1 MEQKFASLRDRPV
14 LFAHRGASAHATEN
28 TLEAF
33 HLAIKLGATGL
44 ESDLWVTSDGVP
56 VLSHDGY
63 IKKALRRK
71 PISELKKSE
80 LPEHICTLD
89 DLYLQCGTSFDLS
102 LDLKNLDA
110 SEPSLKVVRRHSAES
125 RLWLCHTDM
134 SVLRTLRSL
143 TRAYLVHS
151 TRLRYLKEGPERHA
165 ASLAESGIDA
175 VNFHHSD
182 WSAGLTTLFHRFE
195 RYCIGWDAQYER
207 VIHNLYLMGIDGI
220 HGDHVDRLVSA
231 GSG

>member
-1 MEQKFASLRDRPV
+1 VEQKFASLRDPPV

-28 TLEAF
+28 SLEGF

-56 VLSHDGY
+56 VLNHDGY
-63 IKKALRRK
+63 IKRAFRRK
-71 PISELKKSE
+71 PISELKISE

-89 DLYLQCGTSFDLS
+89 DLYLRCGTSFDLS
-102 LDLKNLDA
+102 LDLKNFDA
-110 SEPSLKVVRRHSAES
+110 SEPALTVVRRHSAES

-134 SVLRTLRSL
+134 SVLRAMRSL
-143 TRAYLVHS
+143 TPAYLVHS

-207 VIHNLYLMGIDGI
+207 VIRNLYLMGIDGI
-220 HGDHVDRLVSA
+220 HSDHVDRLVSA

>member
-1 MEQKFASLRDRPV
+1 M

-71 PISELKKSE
+71 PISELKKTE

-110 SEPSLKVVRRHSAES
+110 SEPALKVVRRHSAES

-134 SVLRTLRSL
+134 SVLGTMRSL

-165 ASLAESGIDA
+165 ATLAESGIDA

>member
-1 MEQKFASLRDRPV
+1 

-28 TLEAF
+28 SLEGF

-56 VLSHDGY
+56 VLNHDGY
-63 IKKALRRK
+63 IKRAFRRK
-71 PISELKKSE
+71 PISELKISE

-89 DLYLQCGTSFDLS
+89 DLYLRCGTSFDLS
-102 LDLKNLDA
+102 LDLKNFDA
-110 SEPSLKVVRRHSAES
+110 SEPALTVVRRHSAES

-134 SVLRTLRSL
+134 SVLRAMRSL
-143 TRAYLVHS
+143 TPAYLVHS

-207 VIHNLYLMGIDGI
+207 VIRNLYLMGIDGI
-220 HGDHVDRLVSA
+220 HSDHVDRLVSA

>member
-14 LFAHRGASAHATEN
+14 LFAHRGASAHAAEN

-33 HLAIKLGATGL
+33 QLAIKLGATGL

-56 VLSHDGY
+56 VLNHNGY

-71 PISELKKSE
+71 TISELKKNE
-80 LPEHICTLD
+80 LPEHMCTLE
-89 DLYLQCGTSFDLS
+89 DLYGQCGTSFDLS
-102 LDLKNLDA
+102 LDLKNPEA
-110 SEPSLKVVRRHSAES
+110 SGPALKVVRRHSAES
-125 RLWLCHTDM
+125 RLWLCHTDLT
-134 SVLRTLRSL
+134 VLRTIRSL
-143 TRAYLVHS
+143 TPAYLVHS

-182 WSAGLTTLFHRFE
+182 WSAGLTTLFHRFK

-207 VIHNLYLMGIDGI
+207 VIRNLYLMGIDGI
-220 HGDHVDRLVSA
+220 HSDHVDRLVSA

>member
-1 MEQKFASLRDRPV
+1 VEQKFASLRDRPV

-71 PISELKKSE
+71 PISELKKTE

-102 LDLKNLDA
+102 L
-110 SEPSLKVVRRHSAES
+110 ES

-134 SVLRTLRSL
+134 SVLGTMRSL

-165 ASLAESGIDA
+165 ATLAESGIDA